1 MGKKLQFVIGIS
13 CLVITGLG
21 IYYFASYLPAK
32 DMVALRK
39 ECMTLGEKKVNQYKD
54 ESKEFQNG
62 EISSS
67 DYVFDVENKRCL
79 YRSFLGGP
87 NVIAKDVYDLFTN
100 QKLAGYV
107 ETNERIVEG
116 NIGAYRLLEIDY
128 FEGK

>member
-1 MGKKLQFVIGIS
+1 MSKKLQFVIGIS
-13 CLVITGLG
+13 CLVITGLFV
-21 IYYFASYLPAK
+21 YYFASYLPQK

-39 ECMTLGEKKVNQYKD
+39 ECMTLGEKKVNQYKE
-54 ESKEFQNG
+54 ESKEFRNG

-67 DYVFDVENKRCL
+67 DYVFDAENKRCL
-79 YRSFLGGP
+79 YRDFLGGT
-87 NVIAKDVYDLFTN
+87 NLTEKDVYDLFTN

-107 ETNERIVEG
+107 EVNERITEG